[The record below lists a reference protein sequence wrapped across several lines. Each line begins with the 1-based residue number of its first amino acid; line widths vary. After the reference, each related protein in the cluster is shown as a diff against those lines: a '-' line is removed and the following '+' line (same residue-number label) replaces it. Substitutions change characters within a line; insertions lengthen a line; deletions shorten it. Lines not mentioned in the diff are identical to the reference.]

1 MDDRR
6 KIDVNKNEKK
16 KARKITVQSKKKDES
31 KRKIRPLQNG
41 DLQEIY
47 LLTQELISLNLNSQE
62 R

>member
-1 MDDRR
+1 MDDKR